1 MFVWGSSS
9 CKRDYAR
16 DLEPGRPSKSFS
28 FCDEGAYGSLQDRC
42 EWRKIGRYFVGL
54 IWWSKISHGIA
65 AVSVSWHMILHM
77 YLWSHIIWLGHERSE
92 SSFIVSPGLQSFGS
106 LWAILKY
113 GVKMGVRLG
122 PWQCRHCC
130 LCIVLCHDWGFPCHP
145 VLVVFSLRFD
155 MLLDLLG
162 SFIYCHSFSNLCAL
176 GVCYVTMLLVVGH
189 SSDLIYA
196 RNIPKYAFDSFMN
209 NTMPGPQLPVGV
221 CWLFLECCFCCQLQ
235 IVKITISRWRCFA
248 GAGLFGCDTGQ
259 LRDYG
264 FASNVWRFTKV
275 MDTMWMQQKIVWAT
289 GIPFWKQLVVLLL
302 VVVLRCIF
310 SILQNH
316 CHKILNG
323 TGWDTSIELSQFA
336 GSTWQSGLW
345 MQPNCDKLP
354 R

>member
-1 MFVWGSSS
+1 MMEQNF
-9 CKRDYAR
+9 
-16 DLEPGRPSKSFS
+16 
-28 FCDEGAYGSLQDRC
+28 
-42 EWRKIGRYFVGL
+42 
-54 IWWSKISHGIA
+54 
-65 AVSVSWHMILHM
+65 SWHCCGVSIVTYDITYVIMISY
-77 YLWSHIIWLGHERSE
+77 YLTWSWEIRVFFHCQPWLA
-92 SSFIVSPGLQSFGS
+92 ILGS

-176 GVCYVTMLLVVGH
+176 GVCYVTMLLVVGD

-302 VVVLRCIF
+302 VVVLRCIS

-316 CHKILNG
+316 CHKIL
-323 TGWDTSIELSQFA
+323 TEWHRLRHFYRIIPIC
-336 GSTWQSGLW
+336 GLDLTIR
-345 MQPNCDKLP
+345 PLDASKKCDKLP
-354 R
+354 L